1 MCSAWTPRKEIQVLM
16 PVDEQ
21 ARHQNHGVES
31 DDREHEAFEL
41 DARLV
46 NGHRRPLLVSVH
58 SHAALAATVVC
69 AAWTCPAVMVLFTAA
84 NTRVMLSSV
93 TSVPPSQPWM

>member
-1 MCSAWTPRKEIQVLM
+1 M

-84 NTRVMLSSV
+84 NTRVMFVHGHLGAAEPALDV
-93 TSVPPSQPWM
+93 GARLCRVPVDQF